1 MTLVLTAGVQEEY
14 IPEVHYF
21 FDVLQSDEL
30 NAESDITDHY
40 VENNTAVQD
49 HVSLKPLEFTVRG
62 LIGEKVYNRDYL
74 KATGVVETALD
85 SLKPIGSFLPSVSN
99 YAQVAINATF
109 YVESSVKRYKSS
121 FDKIFKNKTQSAVQE
136 QICNNLLELRANRT
150 LMSLYVDNLGKFD
163 NLLIKSA
170 RITQEDSI
178 YASQLIVELKQY
190 NSVST
195 QTTKV
200 DIKKYAARCGQQQAY
215 EENLGKVQ
223 GVGQDRTS
231 TLYRWTYGGGQ

>member
-1 MTLVLTAGVQEEY
+1 MTVTLTAGVEEIG
-14 IPEVHYF
+14 IPPVHYF
-21 FDVLQSDEL
+21 FSVLQSDEL

-62 LIGEKVYNRDYL
+62 LIGEKVYNREVL
-74 KATGVVETALD
+74 KTTGDVETELD
-85 SLKPIGSFLPSVSN
+85 KLKPIGAFLPSVSN
-99 YAQVAINATF
+99 YAQVAINAVS
-109 YVESSVKRYKSS
+109 YVESSVQRYKSS
-121 FDKIFKNKTQSAVQE
+121 FDKIFKNKTQSPLQE
-136 QICNNLLELRANRT
+136 KVCNELLQLRANRT
-150 LMSLYVDNLGKFD
+150 LMSLYIDNVGKFN

-195 QTTKV
+195 QTTKA
-200 DIKKYAARCGQQQAY
+200 DTKKYAARCGQQQAY